1 MIISKQKHWELKI
14 IEDEVIICYNEN
26 PHTHI
31 VRIGKTKSQQRS
43 FHRLAS
49 IVSHVPNVTRKQPL
63 RNGAF
68 SPTEDGAVCFFTTC
82 QVHIPWRDRSWQMV
96 MPQYIGCCQRAHD
109 ESWWIMK
116 IYDDIWWYM
125 LIYDDIWWC
134 MLIYEPQQHEVFWV
148 ISQHINHWGW
158 TCPCLNMD
166 ARTNTHQ
173 GFAEPS
179 PVDAQSGTVVIG
191 SALLDGPGGGEANK
205 TLQGRREQC
214 TRSWYIKMGSG

>member
-1 MIISKQKHWELKI
+1 MRL
-14 IEDEVIICYNEN
+14 
-26 PHTHI
+26 HTHTLLELE
-31 VRIGKTKSQQRS
+31 RPSRNRDPFIGWQAS
-43 FHRLAS
+43 FLMFPTSPGSNRCATVPSARPKMVPCAS
-49 IVSHVPNVTRKQPL
+49 SRPV
-63 RNGAF
+63 G
-68 SPTEDGAVCFFTTC
+68 TC

>member
-82 QVHIPWRDRSWQMV
+82 RDLS
-96 MPQYIGCCQRAHD
+96 GAHPMEGPVLTHGD
-109 ESWWIMK
+109 APIHWLLPKGTWWIMMNHE
-116 IYDDIWWYM
+116 DIWWYM
-125 LIYDDIWWC
+125 MIYVDIWWY
-134 MLIYEPQQHEVFWV
+134 MMMNVDIWT
-148 ISQHINHWGW
+148 STAWGFLSHQP
-158 TCPCLNMD
+158 TYKSLGVNMSV
-166 ARTNTHQ
+166 
-173 GFAEPS
+173 P
-179 PVDAQSGTVVIG
+179 
-191 SALLDGPGGGEANK
+191 
-205 TLQGRREQC
+205 
-214 TRSWYIKMGSG
+214 